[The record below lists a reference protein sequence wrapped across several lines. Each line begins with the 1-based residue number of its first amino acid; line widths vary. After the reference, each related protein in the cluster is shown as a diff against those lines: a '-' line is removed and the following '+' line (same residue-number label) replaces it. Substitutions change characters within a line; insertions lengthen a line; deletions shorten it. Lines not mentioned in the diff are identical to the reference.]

1 MRLRIMNVIRLRSP
15 NLRRSGVKKFET
27 ASLYDEG
34 AGAGAGFVS
43 FPKRASSI
51 HHTIAGA

>member
-34 AGAGAGFVS
+34 AGEGFVS

>member
-1 MRLRIMNVIRLRSP
+1 MNVIRLRSP

-34 AGAGAGFVS
+34 RVAAFVS
-43 FPKRASSI
+43 FPK
-51 HHTIAGA
+51 